1 MTETDALM
9 RAEKL
14 RVAIADLRYKYHV
27 TNDPSVTDT
36 VYSSLMDELRH
47 LESEFPSIKSP
58 DSPTQRVGG
67 RALDSFQKIR
77 HSVTQWSFEDAFD
90 QEDIEAFDGRV
101 RKLVAENFGTTDN
114 PEYCVELKIDGI
126 HIVLTY
132 EDGKLVT
139 AATRGDG
146 VIGEDV
152 TENIKTIQSIPLTL
166 KKPVSIVV
174 EGEVWMPTRV
184 FNELNEVRAAA
195 GEQQFANPRNAA
207 AGAVRQLDPAVA
219 ASRRLEAFL
228 YDISAIE
235 GGMDEPPSQ
244 VAELET
250 LAALGFQVNHDWIMC
265 RSVSDIMAMWSQW
278 KERQNKDLAYWVDG
292 LVIKL
297 NDRAQQKALGYT
309 GKAPRWGIAFKF
321 PAEEAT
327 TVVEKIVWQVG
338 RTKVITPVAHMRPVS
353 VAGTTVSHATLHNI
367 DEIERLD
374 VRVGD
379 TVVIEKA
386 GDIIPKI
393 KSVIESLRS
402 GEEKKVRAPK
412 ECPVCGGE
420 VVRPEGEVAIY
431 CANKKCEGSQKEAI
445 SHFVGRGR
453 FDIDGLGEKIVEQ
466 LINEGLISV
475 AADLFELTYEDV
487 VGLDRFAPISA
498 KNLITSIENARK
510 ITLDRFIYALGIR
523 HVGEESATRLA
534 RRFGSLHQF
543 LAATPE
549 ELNDIEGIGEVVA
562 KSISDYLADESHVK
576 QVARMQEHGVVV
588 ESAAAVAIGPLT
600 GSTFLFTGTLSSMS
614 RTEAGERVKKFGA
627 EVADTVNK
635 KVTHVVVG
643 ADAGSKEEK
652 AKKMGI
658 PRLTEGEFL
667 AILEKL

>member
-90 QEDIEAFDGRV
+90 QEDVEAFDGRV

-534 RRFGSLHQF
+534 RRFGSLHKF

-562 KSISDYLADESHVK
+562 KSISDYLADESHMK
-576 QVARMQEHGVVV
+576 QIARMQEHGVVV

>member
-1 MTETDALM
+1 
-9 RAEKL
+9 
-14 RVAIADLRYKYHV
+14 
-27 TNDPSVTDT
+27 
-36 VYSSLMDELRH
+36 
-47 LESEFPSIKSP
+47 
-58 DSPTQRVGG
+58 
-67 RALDSFQKIR
+67 
-77 HSVTQWSFEDAFD
+77 
-90 QEDIEAFDGRV
+90 
-101 RKLVAENFGTTDN
+101 
-114 PEYCVELKIDGI
+114 
-126 HIVLTY
+126 
-132 EDGKLVT
+132 
-139 AATRGDG
+139 
-146 VIGEDV
+146 
-152 TENIKTIQSIPLTL
+152 
-166 KKPVSIVV
+166 
-174 EGEVWMPTRV
+174 MPTRV

-534 RRFGSLHQF
+534 RRFGSLHKF

>member
-90 QEDIEAFDGRV
+90 QEDVEAFDGRV

-510 ITLDRFIYALGIR
+510 ITLDRYIYALGIR

-534 RRFGSLHQF
+534 RRFGSLHKF

-562 KSISDYLADESHVK
+562 KSISDYLADESHMK
-576 QVARMQEHGVVV
+576 QIARMQEHGVVV

-643 ADAGSKEEK
+643 ADAGSD
-652 AKKMGI
+652 
-658 PRLTEGEFL
+658 R
-667 AILEKL
+667 

>member
-534 RRFGSLHQF
+534 RRFGSLHKF

>member
-27 TNDPSVTDT
+27 TNDPGVTDT

-67 RALDSFQKIR
+67 RALDAFKKIR

-184 FNELNEVRAAA
+184 FNELNEMRAAA
-195 GEQQFANPRNAA
+195 SEQQFANPRNAA

-265 RSVSDIMAMWSQW
+265 RSVSDIMAMWAQW

-534 RRFGSLHQF
+534 RRFGSLHKF

-549 ELNDIEGIGEVVA
+549 ELSDIEGIGEVVA
-562 KSISDYLADESHVK
+562 KSISDYLADESHMK

-635 KVTHVVVG
+635 KVTHAVVG

>member
-1 MTETDALM
+1 
-9 RAEKL
+9 
-14 RVAIADLRYKYHV
+14 
-27 TNDPSVTDT
+27 
-36 VYSSLMDELRH
+36 MDELRH

-475 AADLFELTYEDV
+475 AADLFDLTYEDV

-534 RRFGSLHQF
+534 RRFGSLHKF

-549 ELNDIEGIGEVVA
+549 ELSDIEGIGEVVA
-562 KSISDYLADESHVK
+562 KSISDYLADESHMK
-576 QVARMQEHGVVV
+576 QIARMQEHGVVV

>member
-1 MTETDALM
+1 
-9 RAEKL
+9 
-14 RVAIADLRYKYHV
+14 
-27 TNDPSVTDT
+27 
-36 VYSSLMDELRH
+36 
-47 LESEFPSIKSP
+47 
-58 DSPTQRVGG
+58 VGG

-534 RRFGSLHQF
+534 RRFGSLHKF

>member
-534 RRFGSLHQF
+534 RRFGSLHKF

-549 ELNDIEGIGEVVA
+549 ELSDIEGIGEVVA
-562 KSISDYLADESHVK
+562 KSISDYLADESHMK
-576 QVARMQEHGVVV
+576 QIARMQEHGVVV

>member
-265 RSVSDIMAMWSQW
+265 RSVSDIMAMWAQW